1 MNSQDI
7 VAIYEM
13 MAEITA
19 DMLRSA
25 GAGDWDRVVL
35 LEQQCA
41 RNLQRL
47 QGHDLH
53 NLTGEQRGRKLQAIR
68 RMLADD
74 RQIRDLTMP
83 WMAQLSALI
92 SNSGTQRRLASA
104 YSGM

>member
-7 VAIYEM
+7 VATYEM
-13 MAEITA
+13 MAHITS

-41 RNLQRL
+41 RCLQSL
-47 QGHDLH
+47 QANEGMVLAS
-53 NLTGEQRGRKLQAIR
+53 EERQRKLLAIR

-74 RQIRDLTMP
+74 RKIRDLTMP

-92 SNSGTQRRLASA
+92 NNSGTQRRLAHA
-104 YSGM
+104 YGV